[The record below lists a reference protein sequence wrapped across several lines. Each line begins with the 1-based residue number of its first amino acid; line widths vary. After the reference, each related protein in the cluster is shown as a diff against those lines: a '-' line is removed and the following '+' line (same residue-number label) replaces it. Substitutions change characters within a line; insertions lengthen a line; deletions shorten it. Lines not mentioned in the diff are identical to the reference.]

1 MQVTRWYLGWKGL
14 FPADLLANPRV
25 QRQLNAALDM
35 MNQAVEGAPVVQ
47 PGARENMAYLKV
59 SENRKFEQ
67 QQYTAPSVA
76 GVSNIGQPVS
86 SIDTGYDHG
95 YATMTLKEIVET
107 TAQQSDVQF
116 LPKVGRLNQGLQVY
130 GFGLV
135 SVTIDNHNQML
146 YAQAGEKWV
155 PVSLEQLIELNRT
168 RTMERSR

>member
-1 MQVTRWYLGWKGL
+1 VTRWYLGWKGL
-14 FPADLLANPRV
+14 FPPDLLANPRV

-67 QQYTAPSVA
+67 QQFSAPSMSSAPEV
-76 GVSNIGQPVS
+76 GQPVS

-95 YATMTLKEIVET
+95 FLSMSLKEIVEA
-107 TAQQSDVQF
+107 TAQQNDVMF
-116 LPKVGRLNQGLQVY
+116 LPKVGRLYQGLQVY
-130 GFGLV
+130 SFGLV
-135 SVTIDNHNQML
+135 SVTIDNHKQML
-146 YAQAGEKWV
+146 YAQAGEKWL

-168 RTMERSR
+168 RTLERG

>member
-1 MQVTRWYLGWKGL
+1 
-14 FPADLLANPRV
+14 
-25 QRQLNAALDM
+25 
-35 MNQAVEGAPVVQ
+35 
-47 PGARENMAYLKV
+47 MAYLKV

-67 QQYTAPSVA
+67 QQYTAPSVT
-76 GVSNIGQPVS
+76 GVSNVGQPAS

-95 YATMTLKEIVET
+95 YVTMTLKEIVET

-168 RTMERSR
+168 RTLDRNR